1 MFGQPVWL
9 ASVSWRQ
16 RGSIVNT
23 AHWGLKRERGEQ
35 LLRQALGQLGDQ
47 RRERLFRMNVT
58 LCLHRAM
65 TGAEV
70 ASLPAYFADDP
81 AIDLAGGPVEV
92 LWESESGAPST
103 RPCAEPVRAVTDWRR
118 PDLWVPMDC
127 GACQSCQAR
136 TKAVQVFSTEGS

>member
-1 MFGQPVWL
+1 MLGQPVWL

-23 AHWGLKRERGEQ
+23 ANWGPKCERGEQ
-35 LLRQALGQLGDQ
+35 ILRQAIGPLGDR

-65 TGAEV
+65 TDAEV
-70 ASLPAYFADDP
+70 ASLPPYFASDP
-81 AIDLAGGPVEV
+81 PTDLAGGPVEV
-92 LWESESGAPST
+92 LWESELGAPST
-103 RPCAEPVRAVTDWRR
+103 RPCAEPRQALTDWRR

-127 GACQSCQAR
+127 GVCSSCQAR
-136 TKAVQVFSTEGS
+136 SRVGIR